1 MLRFQGEEYRAP
13 SSLHT
18 HRKVAQKDPIFPPKA
33 TLISPSTP
41 LHDVNVTSIYHQ
53 PKNSPSQS
61 FYILANLHFYLY
73 LWKGEEQMWFSP
85 SILVVSRSKIHIYSC
100 S

>member
-41 LHDVNVTSIYHQ
+41 LHDVNVTSISAY
-53 PKNSPSQS
+53 KNSQFKS
-61 FYILANLHFYLY
+61 FYTLANLCFDLQ
-73 LWKGEEQMWFSP
+73 LKRGEE
-85 SILVVSRSKIHIYSC
+85 
-100 S
+100 

>member
-1 MLRFQGEEYRAP
+1 MMLRFQGEEYRAP

-41 LHDVNVTSIYHQ
+41 LHDVNVTSISAY
-53 PKNSPSQS
+53 KNSQFKS
-61 FYILANLHFYLY
+61 FYTLANLCFDLQ
-73 LWKGEEQMWFSP
+73 LKRGEE
-85 SILVVSRSKIHIYSC
+85 
-100 S
+100 